1 MRKRKVAPH
10 FFARIPGKK
19 ITKTQ
24 VFTSQSRQALLHIFT
39 RRSRS
44 SLKHRSDLLVKTL
57 HFIPLVKAFRYRFT
71 CEVAACGGRMC
82 LCLQRTLRCL
92 KYIQLYYRQNP
103 HKVLYRKQWLPGSGV
118 PPPPGSLRASPLRV
132 APGVSA
138 EASAQE
144 EGRRLVAA

>member
-1 MRKRKVAPH
+1 MVVVAQLVSASGCGPEGRRFKSGLPPH
-10 FFARIPGKK
+10 FFCLDFKAKK

-71 CEVAACGGRMC
+71 CEVAACRREDVF
-82 LCLQRTLRCL
+82 LFTAHLTVL
-92 KYIQLYYRQNP
+92 K
-103 HKVLYRKQWLPGSGV
+103 
-118 PPPPGSLRASPLRV
+118 
-132 APGVSA
+132 
-138 EASAQE
+138 
-144 EGRRLVAA
+144 

>member
-1 MRKRKVAPH
+1 MVAVAQLVRASGCGPEGREFESLQPPH
-10 FFARIPGKK
+10 FFAQILGKK

-82 LCLQRTLRCL
+82 FFLQRT
-92 KYIQLYYRQNP
+92 
-103 HKVLYRKQWLPGSGV
+103 
-118 PPPPGSLRASPLRV
+118 
-132 APGVSA
+132 
-138 EASAQE
+138 
-144 EGRRLVAA
+144 